1 MTDYKGKRF
10 CVLGDSIS
18 TFSGYTPEEAVFYN
32 SYMPVSYK
40 NLTLTTIL
48 LV

>member
-18 TFSGYTPEEAVFYN
+18 TFSGYTPEEAVFYM
-32 SYMPVSYK
+32 SIMFQ
-40 NLTLTTIL
+40 LFLQFCQ
-48 LV
+48 